1 VRIEIAE
8 ELRQALLVRGLEQ
21 PFGVAAALEPDQRR
35 KRRVWGELSSNSV
48 CPELVEGLL
57 FFSRL
62 EKNRAST
69 GSARTVGKKLGP

>member
-1 VRIEIAE
+1 MRVQPTQKLCEV
-8 ELRQALLVRGLEQ
+8 LLVGGLEQ
-21 PFGVAAALEPDQRR
+21 PFGIAAALEPDQRR